1 MPQSRTKRETEAEE
15 RRSGRE
21 NCKGAEDVLLSGFW
35 FLVFDYPTAR
45 SSNLTPHEE
54 CSVERFSALIGFVL
68 ILAIAFALS
77 NNKKSIRWKTV
88 MWGLLLQIVTAVAV
102 LKGDLIARLLAPVA
116 LPLSQIGAALLF
128 IGLAVA
134 FYFVARKMEGQTRR
148 FVWSAFGLV
157 ALYLFLSYNLLK
169 YLFENMKEVV
179 NKLIGYTAEGSKFV
193 FGPLGD
199 PASTNP
205 GFVFATMV
213 LPTIIFIASIFAIL
227 YYIGVMQVVVRF
239 FAKLMSRFMGASG
252 AESTSVAA
260 SIFMGQT
267 EAPLTIRPFLPDM
280 TLSEL
285 MTIMTAGMAHISG
298 GIMAAYVLVA
308 KVDVI
313 HLLTAVIMTAPG
325 AIMMAK
331 IIVPEVDQPK
341 TGGDVEVVVP
351 KQDVNIIDAA
361 GRGAIEGLHL
371 SLNVAGM
378 LIAFIAL
385 VALVNG
391 VFGAVHGW
399 LLSAAPAVA
408 AWFPASLDL
417 LLGFIFR
424 PIAWAMGVN
433 WADSLQVGNL
443 LGTRMVLNEFVAFAN
458 LGTYTAAHP
467 AGTLGALSP
476 RSIVIVTYALCGFAN
491 FSSIAIQIGG
501 IGSLAPSRR
510 GDLARLGL
518 RAMLA
523 GTLANFLTATI
534 AGMLL

>member
-1 MPQSRTKRETEAEE
+1 M
-15 RRSGRE
+15 
-21 NCKGAEDVLLSGFW
+21 
-35 FLVFDYPTAR
+35 
-45 SSNLTPHEE
+45 
-54 CSVERFSALIGFVL
+54 ERFSALIGFVV
-68 ILAIAFALS
+68 ILGIAFLLS
-77 NNKKSIRWKTV
+77 NNKRAIRWRTV
-88 MWGLLLQIVTAVAV
+88 GWGLALQIVIAITV
-102 LKGDLIARLLAPVA
+102 LKGELIAQTFAPIA
-116 LPLSQIGAALLF
+116 LPLERYGAAILF
-128 IGLAVA
+128 IVLAIVVYQLAVRMPLS
-134 FYFVARKMEGQTRR
+134 ARRPI
-148 FVWSAFGLV
+148 WYAFGV
-157 ALYLFLSYNLLK
+157 VSLYLFLTFNLLA
-169 YLFENMKEVV
+169 YLFERLKDIV
-179 NKLIGYTAEGSKFV
+179 NNLMSYTAEGSKFV

-199 PASTNP
+199 PANP
-205 GFVFATMV
+205 VLIFATRV
-213 LPTIIFIASIFAIL
+213 LPTIIFIASIFAVL
-227 YYIGVMQVVVRF
+227 YYVGVMQVVVRF
-239 FAKLMSRFMGASG
+239 FAKLMTRFMGASG

-280 TLSEL
+280 TMSEL
-285 MTIMTAGMAHISG
+285 MTIMTAGMAHVSG
-298 GIMAAYVLVA
+298 AIMAAYVMIA

-331 IIVPEVDQPK
+331 IIVPEVEQPK

-351 KQDVNIIDAA
+351 KQDVNVIDAA

-391 VFGAVHGW
+391 MFGYVHNVWSG
-399 LLSAAPAVA
+399 
-408 AWFPASLDL
+408 FPASLDIV
-417 LLGFIFR
+417 LGWIFR
-424 PIAWAMGVN
+424 PIAWAMGVA
-433 WADSLQVGNL
+433 WKDTLAVGNL
-443 LGTRMVLNEFVAFAN
+443 LGTRMVLNEFVAFAK
-458 LGTYTAAHP
+458 LGDIIKANPH
-467 AGTLGALSP
+467 ALDP
-476 RSIVIVTYALCGFAN
+476 RSFVITTYALCGFAN

-518 RAMLA
+518 RAMFA

>member
-1 MPQSRTKRETEAEE
+1 M
-15 RRSGRE
+15 
-21 NCKGAEDVLLSGFW
+21 
-35 FLVFDYPTAR
+35 
-45 SSNLTPHEE
+45 
-54 CSVERFSALIGFVL
+54 ERFSALIGFVG
-68 ILAIAFALS
+68 ILAIAFLLS
-77 NNKKSIRWKTV
+77 TNRRAIRWKTV
-88 MWGLLLQIVTAVAV
+88 FWGLALQIVIAIAV
-102 LKGDLIARLLAPVA
+102 LKAIPIAKAFGTFMPA
-116 LPLSQIGAALLF
+116 ITPWIAALIF
-128 IGLAVA
+128 IALTVIVVQIAKRMAEGGGRKALWGVYLVISAV
-134 FYFVARKMEGQTRR
+134 
-148 FVWSAFGLV
+148 
-157 ALYLFLSYNLLK
+157 LFLSYSLLAF
-169 YLFENMKEVV
+169 LFENLKEVIT
-179 NKLIGYTAEGSKFV
+179 KLISYTGEGSKFV
-193 FGPLGD
+193 FGALGD
-199 PASTNP
+199 TGNTNI

-227 YYIGVMQVVVRF
+227 YYLGVMQVVVRF

-252 AESTSVAA
+252 AESLSVAA

-267 EAPLTIRPFLPDM
+267 EAPLTIRPFIEGM
-280 TLSEL
+280 TMSEL

-331 IIVPEVDQPK
+331 IIVPETEKPA
-341 TGGDVEVVVP
+341 TGADVEVVVP
-351 KQDVNIIDAA
+351 KQDVNVIDAA

-391 VFGAVHGW
+391 IFGFVHGQ
-399 LLSAAPAVA
+399 AG
-408 AWFPASLDL
+408 WFPGSLDQ
-417 LLGFIFR
+417 LLGWIFS
-424 PIAWAMGVN
+424 PIAWAMGVS
-433 WADSLQVGNL
+433 WKDSLTVGNL

-458 LGTYTAAHP
+458 LGKP
-467 AGTLGALSP
+467 GVGSSLDP
-476 RSIVIVTYALCGFAN
+476 RSFVIVTYALCGFAN

-510 GDLARLGL
+510 GDLARLGM

>member
-1 MPQSRTKRETEAEE
+1 M
-15 RRSGRE
+15 
-21 NCKGAEDVLLSGFW
+21 
-35 FLVFDYPTAR
+35 
-45 SSNLTPHEE
+45 
-54 CSVERFSALIGFVL
+54 ERFTGLIGFVAILL
-68 ILAIAFALS
+68 IAWLLSTDRKAI
-77 NNKKSIRWKTV
+77 KWRPV
-88 MWGLLLQIVTAVAV
+88 GWGLALQIVIAILV
-102 LKGDLIARLLAPVA
+102 LKGKLIAALFAGIAPPFLQWFAALIFVA
-116 LPLSQIGAALLF
+116 L
-128 IGLAVA
+128 AVIVTLTA
-134 FYFVARKMEGQTRR
+134 R
-148 FVWSAFGLV
+148 FVPPGGARRGLWIVFGLV
-157 ALYLFLSYNLLK
+157 SLFLFLAYNLLA
-169 YLFENMKEVV
+169 YLFETMKHFV
-179 NKLIGYTAEGSKFV
+179 NNLIGYTQVGSQFV
-193 FGPLGD
+193 FGDLGV
-199 PASTNP
+199 SSSKV
-205 GFVFATMV
+205 GFIFATQV

-227 YYIGVMQVVVRF
+227 YYLGVMQIVVKF

-280 TLSEL
+280 TRSEL

-298 GIMAAYVLVA
+298 GIMAAYVLVS

-331 IIVPEVDQPK
+331 MIVPETEQPK
-341 TGGDVEVVVP
+341 TGGDIEVVVP
-351 KQDVNIIDAA
+351 KQDVNVIDAA

-391 VFGAVHGW
+391 IFGYVHGLW
-399 LLSAAPAVA
+399 
-408 AWFPASLDL
+408 AWFPISLDVV
-417 LLGFIFR
+417 LGYIFR
-424 PIAWAMGVN
+424 PIAWAMGVA
-433 WADSLQVGNL
+433 WKDSTTVGNL
-443 LGTRMVLNEFVAFAN
+443 LGTRMVLNEFVAFVK
-458 LGTYTAAHP
+458 LGEP
-467 AGTLGALSP
+467 GVGSSLDP
-476 RSIVIVTYALCGFAN
+476 RSFVIVTYALCGFAN

-510 GDLARLGL
+510 SDLARLGM
-518 RAMLA
+518 RAMIA